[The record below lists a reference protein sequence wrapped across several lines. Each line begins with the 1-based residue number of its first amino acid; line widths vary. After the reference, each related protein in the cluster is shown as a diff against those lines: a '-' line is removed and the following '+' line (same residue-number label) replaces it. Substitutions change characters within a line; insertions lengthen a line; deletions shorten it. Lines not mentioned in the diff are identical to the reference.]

1 MSQPKEVLVESL
13 YRGVISAQRLEA
25 IVKQERKEWDRQNN
39 EAPAYKNLQVHGS
52 VDGVKI
58 GLRVFSSDGRKAG
71 KVVGFEPS
79 PTISVSLPLP
89 DTGAVSADA
98 GGSAAD
104 AGSSSAADATVAI
117 AAAVAPLTTP
127 GAFVVQWASKPA
139 AARNTYDGATESF
152 DLAALKDLTWHK
164 PATAS
169 KAAKAA
175 EGDWTKCVFESF
187 FDDVRRCGQRR
198 EGGGES
204 EAEEVWLWLQLTP
217 PLVAAFEA
225 MIRAANAVRINT
237 GSRWDNK
244 WTPPAQL
251 TLLPATGEV
260 ELSMSGMRAV
270 VPAPSLLHTPTLA
283 RGPPPVL
290 TFSVSNLLSRTEEYW
305 SEIHLSGHTGCHTV
319 LGPRP
324 DGRAKG
330 LVGSFLR
337 VCGPRASPA
346 SGGIAD
352 GASVVS
358 DKSLTTLTHLYQPA
372 APLLRFYVWALQR
385 RGLTIDLVQNV
396 VRFLLLRKDD
406 TLDGCGRRYTHG
418 HGWEHTQKHTVVS
431 RAKQRDAVEP
441 EIVVALSPAQL
452 SALKQSASLLGVG
465 ATHHRAA
472 WLRMRLEVDEAGAP
486 SLRLRL
492 SVAYHHQHER
502 EFPGQVSTASLTF
515 RPSESFTAKAITRG
529 PGRGERLGRPGA
541 GRVFEA
547 SFNVSDGSGSASQAP
562 KSPLVEALLNAPPKM
577 RAELRVRP
585 GALTLWLALPKGGHI
600 SADAP
605 EGTEGIEEVD

>member
-1 MSQPKEVLVESL
+1 M
-13 YRGVISAQRLEA
+13 
-25 IVKQERKEWDRQNN
+25 
-39 EAPAYKNLQVHGS
+39 
-52 VDGVKI
+52 
-58 GLRVFSSDGRKAG
+58 
-71 KVVGFEPS
+71 
-79 PTISVSLPLP
+79 
-89 DTGAVSADA
+89 
-98 GGSAAD
+98 
-104 AGSSSAADATVAI
+104 
-117 AAAVAPLTTP
+117 
-127 GAFVVQWASKPA
+127 
-139 AARNTYDGATESF
+139 
-152 DLAALKDLTWHK
+152 
-164 PATAS
+164 
-169 KAAKAA
+169 
-175 EGDWTKCVFESF
+175 
-187 FDDVRRCGQRR
+187 
-198 EGGGES
+198 
-204 EAEEVWLWLQLTP
+204 WLWLQLTP

-385 RGLTIDLVQNV
+385 RGLTVDLVQNV

-418 HGWEHTQKHTVVS
+418 HGWEHTQKRTVVS
-431 RAKQRDAVEP
+431 RAKQRDTVEP

-452 SALKQSASLLGVG
+452 SALKQCASLLGVG

-515 RPSESFTAKAITRG
+515 RPSESFTAKAVTRG

>member
-385 RGLTIDLVQNV
+385 RGLTVDLVQNV

-452 SALKQSASLLGVG
+452 SALKQCASLLGVG

>member
-283 RGPPPVL
+283 RGPPPLL

-305 SEIHLSGHTGCHTV
+305 SDIHLSGHTGCHTV

-452 SALKQSASLLGVG
+452 SALKQCASLLGVG

>member
-385 RGLTIDLVQNV
+385 RGLTVDLVQNV

-431 RAKQRDAVEP
+431 RAKQRDALEP

-502 EFPGQVSTASLTF
+502 EFPGQVSTASLAF
-515 RPSESFTAKAITRG
+515 RPSESFTAKAVTRG